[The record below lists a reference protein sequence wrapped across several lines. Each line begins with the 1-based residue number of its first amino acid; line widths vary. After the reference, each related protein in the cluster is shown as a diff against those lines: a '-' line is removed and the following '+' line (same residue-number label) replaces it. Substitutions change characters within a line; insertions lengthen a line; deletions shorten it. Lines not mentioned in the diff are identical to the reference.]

1 MRRRDSQ
8 PDLVLCSF
16 LAEAIWN
23 GPRLEGFR
31 PYFATRM
38 TLPLSTTVQYT
49 WVAST
54 ATPAGSPCPHASTVA
69 APPPIGT
76 LTMVP

>member
-31 PYFATRM
+31 PYFATLM

-49 WVAST
+49 
-54 ATPAGSPCPHASTVA
+54 
-69 APPPIGT
+69 
-76 LTMVP
+76 